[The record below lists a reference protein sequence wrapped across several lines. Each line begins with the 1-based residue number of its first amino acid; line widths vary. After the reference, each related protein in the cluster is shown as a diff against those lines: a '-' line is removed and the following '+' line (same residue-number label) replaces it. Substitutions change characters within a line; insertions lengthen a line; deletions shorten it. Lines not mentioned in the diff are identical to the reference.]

1 MDALALLESHF
12 RLKDN
17 LNYNTD
23 PHTTDSVTLG
33 MPLNPSEPYFPYY
46 LRLMVFYLS
55 QTTREL

>member
-1 MDALALLESHF
+1 MDALALLESHC

-23 PHTTDSVTLG
+23 PNTTASVTLG

>member
-1 MDALALLESHF
+1 MDALALLESHC

-17 LNYNTD
+17 LNYNTG
-23 PHTTDSVTLG
+23 PNTTASVTLG
-33 MPLNPSEPYFPYY
+33 MPLNLSEPYFPYY